1 MGLLGD
7 IQHDVAWIRRLL
19 RTKMAKRKLPKM
31 TPEEIAQRELHQQWV
46 RERIE
51 YHEAKAREQ
60 EEARAREQR

>member
-1 MGLLGD
+1 MSLRS
-7 IQHDVAWIRRLL
+7 AAYW
-19 RTKMAKRKLPKM
+19 RTKMAKRKLLKM

-60 EEARAREQR
+60 EEARAPRRK

>member
-1 MGLLGD
+1 
-7 IQHDVAWIRRLL
+7 
-19 RTKMAKRKLPKM
+19 MAKRNLPKM

-60 EEARAREQR
+60 EEARAREQS